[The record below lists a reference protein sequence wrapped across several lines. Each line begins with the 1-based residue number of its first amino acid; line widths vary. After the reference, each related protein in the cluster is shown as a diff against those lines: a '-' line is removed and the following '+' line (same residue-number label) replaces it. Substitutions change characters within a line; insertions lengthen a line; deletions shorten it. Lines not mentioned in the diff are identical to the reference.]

1 MLQPPLKTTGK
12 GPGIGVTRLASPAR
26 ALPLMSW
33 EAEAGYCPTGG
44 HCKTRGLS
52 KTNLWA
58 VFQLFDTVNRKTGHN
73 YVLFGSCI
81 ALV

>member
-1 MLQPPLKTTGK
+1 MLQSPLKKTGK
-12 GPGIGVTRLASPAR
+12 GPGVGVTRLGSPAR
-26 ALPLMSW
+26 ALPLVSW
-33 EAEAGYCPTGG
+33 EAEAGYCPPGG

-58 VFQLFDTVNRKTGHN
+58 VFQLFDTLNRKTGHN
-73 YVLFGSCI
+73 YVLLGSCI